1 MTSNEIQPVSRGSDD
16 LVKLVARLYHIDGL
30 GQSEVAEIAGISR
43 SQVSRVLTRAR
54 ETGIVR
60 ISVEEYQARSR
71 ELEDDLVVS
80 FGLKHAIVVRTA
92 PDAAA
97 ESVRR
102 TVGYFAVPFVSE
114 LIRPGTVLGVAGG
127 RTIYELV
134 RHLMPT
140 NGAEGVTVVQLMGN
154 IGASV
159 NNTDAIEICRTLA
172 HCLNGLF
179 YTVNSPAFA
188 ADARSRD
195 IFLAHQDVRAVW
207 QLFGAMHIAMVGI
220 GTLRDSSFIARG
232 ALSQSDIELLQA
244 QGAVGEICGRFFDS
258 QGRECDT
265 DFRDRVMSIGL
276 DELAQKENVIG
287 VTQGAGRAEAIRAAL
302 SGGLIKSLVIDEA
315 GATAVLAQAGG
326 PAR

>member
-1 MTSNEIQPVSRGSDD
+1 VNRGSDD
-16 LVKLVARLYHIDGL
+16 LVKLVARLYYIDGL

-71 ELEDDLVVS
+71 ELEDDLVAS

-140 NGAEGVTVVQLMGN
+140 NGAEGATVVQLMGN

-159 NNTDAIEICRTLA
+159 NNTDAIEMCRTTLL
-172 HCLNGLF
+172 HGQC
-179 YTVNSPAFA
+179 
-188 ADARSRD
+188 ARLRRGCP
-195 IFLAHQDVRAVW
+195 VTR
-207 QLFGAMHIAMVGI
+207 HIPGPSGRPCCVA
-220 GTLRDSSFIARG
+220 TLRRDAHSPGRHRYPERFIVHRP
-232 ALSQSDIELLQA
+232 
-244 QGAVGEICGRFFDS
+244 
-258 QGRECDT
+258 
-265 DFRDRVMSIGL
+265 
-276 DELAQKENVIG
+276 
-287 VTQGAGRAEAIRAAL
+287 GRAEPERHRVAA
-302 SGGLIKSLVIDEA
+302 SPRGS
-315 GATAVLAQAGG
+315 
-326 PAR
+326 R